1 MMTMKQNPYTIAR
14 EIRETNVLVSASAG
28 AGKTTNLIERLMLRI
43 VEDKVPV
50 TSIIA
55 VTFAKDAAAE
65 LKEKLEKKLTQ
76 AYDET
81 KDAFLME
88 QLSLLP
94 QAQITT
100 IHSFCLNMVQSYS
113 YVLGIDPACT
123 QNILDETMKSEMMDL
138 AFGEALTLYP
148 LEKKISLETLLAHFS
163 SRPESTQELKD
174 SVYALADKLKTLN
187 QPQAWIEK
195 SLKALEARNYHE
207 LNPELQSWFVVYY
220 RWQVDNLLSI
230 AESNLTRMI
239 NETGYYAQ
247 LAEKDIAKVDAIQ
260 QGLVDLIGELK
271 DTVKDMGQF
280 DYSAFRERII
290 NCPKNGFSSL
300 PKASKEYPEYDKAM
314 KSLVAKYKDII
325 ATLFDESEWF
335 VDHEVLKGR
344 SQSLVE
350 LTQLY
355 MACYQA
361 QKAKQKVIDFDDME
375 HFALQILNDPSFDV
389 ALDYQKKYSDILVD
403 EYQDTNYIQDAI
415 ITKIARLNNV
425 FRVGDVKQ
433 SIYRFRNA
441 QPELMAGRK
450 TIQDTHNEVLYYD
463 KNFRSSQP
471 IVEFNNLLFSRL
483 MNQDHLKASYDNLD
497 WVSIGREAQQP
508 KAGDGVE
515 FHLLTEGA
523 SIEGDS
529 ESESEVEE
537 TFTEEEPSSDFA
549 PEEGTDN
556 QLQETLIEL
565 HPEDLNG
572 AQTKAIY
579 IANLIQELRKTTEF
593 TKYSDYTILVR
604 TNGIKAVLKE
614 VFDQAN
620 IPNSISVKTGFFSSD
635 AVQDVLLVVKFIIDP
650 HDSINFIG
658 LCLSNFVQMT
668 EENIA
673 TLKLHKKRDMN
684 FYEALESSYPKKYE
698 LLRSFR
704 EQVASKD
711 LIEIFRAIYSFNHYY
726 DEYCSKQQRA
736 NLDLLF
742 EKAQT
747 FAKANLALS
756 EFLILIKNIK
766 DEESSEAIP
775 FTKKDDVVKVMT
787 IHQSKGLQFPVVI
800 YWSADKA
807 STKDKNS
814 ELLMD
819 SELGFALKTLQLPKR
834 FVRKSPMRLAMDMK
848 AIQDDV
854 EEQIRLLYVALTR
867 AERKMIIIDKKPTK
881 HYPALNYTSILNALG
896 PTNWIMLALNPNEG
910 HQRIEVMAPTTLT
923 QINPPLPQEETLVMI
938 EKPKQVI
945 EFKTPSSKHTKFT
958 HFKLNFDT
966 SIGSNHGTLIH
977 ELFEKLPHSGVTQA
991 MIKALQPDITQKD
1004 IDAVLAFYDND
1015 IARHCANGEIK
1026 HEFPFYALMDQDV
1039 LHGYMDMVAF
1049 TKEDTILVDFKTDR
1063 VTDPETLVELYT
1075 DQLKAYV
1082 RVLQKI
1088 QPAKPV
1094 RAYLYSLALKS
1105 FIEII

>member
-1 MMTMKQNPYTIAR
+1 M
-14 EIRETNVLVSASAG
+14 S
-28 AGKTTNLIERLMLRI
+28 
-43 VEDKVPV
+43 
-50 TSIIA
+50 
-55 VTFAKDAAAE
+55 
-65 LKEKLEKKLTQ
+65 
-76 AYDET
+76 
-81 KDAFLME
+81 
-88 QLSLLP
+88 
-94 QAQITT
+94 
-100 IHSFCLNMVQSYS
+100 
-113 YVLGIDPACT
+113 
-123 QNILDETMKSEMMDL
+123 
-138 AFGEALTLYP
+138 
-148 LEKKISLETLLAHFS
+148 
-163 SRPESTQELKD
+163 
-174 SVYALADKLKTLN
+174 
-187 QPQAWIEK
+187 
-195 SLKALEARNYHE
+195 
-207 LNPELQSWFVVYY
+207 
-220 RWQVDNLLSI
+220 
-230 AESNLTRMI
+230 

-247 LAEKDIAKVDAIQ
+247 LTEKDIAKVDAIQ
-260 QGLVDLIGELK
+260 QGLIELIGDLK
-271 DTVKDMGQF
+271 NTLMNMVQF
-280 DYSAFRERII
+280 DYTAFRESII

-300 PKASKEYPEYDKAM
+300 PKASKEYPEYDRVM
-314 KSLVAKYKDII
+314 KSLVEKYKSII

-335 VDHEVLKGR
+335 EDHEALKTR
-344 SQSLVE
+344 SESLVE

-355 MACYQA
+355 MTCYQT

-375 HFALQILNDPSFDV
+375 HFALQILNDPSFEV

-415 ITKIARLNNV
+415 ITKIARPNNV

-450 TIQDTHNEVLYYD
+450 TILDDQNEVLYYD

-483 MNQDHLKASYDNLD
+483 MNQTHLKASYDNLD
-497 WVSIGREAQQP
+497 WVSIGRDAQQP

-515 FHLLTEGA
+515 FHLLIENA
-523 SIEGDS
+523 SNEN
-529 ESESEVEE
+529 EVESEVDGDEL
-537 TFTEEEPSSDFA
+537 FNEEEQTSDLA
-549 PEEGTDN
+549 PEEGIDN
-556 QLQETLIEL
+556 QLQETIIEL

-579 IANLIQELRKTTEF
+579 IVNLIQDLRKTTEF
-593 TKYSDYTILVR
+593 TNYSDYTILVR
-604 TNGIKAVLKE
+604 TNGIKAVLKD

-635 AVQDVLLVVKFIIDP
+635 AVQDVLLAVKFIIDP

-658 LCLSNFVQMT
+658 LCLSDFVQMT

-684 FYEALESSYPKKYE
+684 FYEALETSYPKKYA
-698 LLRSFR
+698 LLKDFQA
-704 EQVASKD
+704 QVVGKD
-711 LIEIFRAIYSFNHYY
+711 LIEIFRTIYSFNRYY
-726 DEYCSKQQRA
+726 DEYCTKQQRA

-742 EKAQT
+742 EKAQA
-747 FAKANLALS
+747 FAKANLSLS

-814 ELLMD
+814 ELLLD

-854 EEQIRLLYVALTR
+854 EEQVRLLYVALTR
-867 AERKMIIIDKKPTK
+867 AERKMIIIDKKPSK
-881 HYPALNYTSILNALG
+881 LYPALNYTSILNALG
-896 PTNWIMLALNPNEG
+896 PTNWILLALKPNEG
-910 HQRIEVMAPTTLT
+910 HQRLEVMAPTTLT
-923 QINPPLPQEETLVMI
+923 QLNPPLPQEETLLI
-938 EKPKQVI
+938 QDKPKTMI

-958 HFKLNFDT
+958 HFRLNFDA

-977 ELFEKLPHSGVTQA
+977 ELFEKLPPVGVTA
-991 MIKALQPDITQKD
+991 TMITDLLPDIAQKD
-1004 IDAVLAFYDND
+1004 IDAVMAFYDND
-1015 IARHCANGEIK
+1015 IARHCASGEIK
-1026 HEFPFYALMDQDV
+1026 HEFPFYALMDQEV

-1049 TKEDTILVDFKTDR
+1049 TDHDTILIDYKTDR
-1063 VTDPETLVELYT
+1063 VTESDTLIELYT
-1075 DQLKAYV
+1075 DQIKDYV
-1082 RVLQKI
+1082 RVLSQMR
-1088 QPAKPV
+1088 PDKPV
-1094 RAYLYSLALKS
+1094 KAYLYSLALQS
-1105 FIEII
+1105 YIEIR